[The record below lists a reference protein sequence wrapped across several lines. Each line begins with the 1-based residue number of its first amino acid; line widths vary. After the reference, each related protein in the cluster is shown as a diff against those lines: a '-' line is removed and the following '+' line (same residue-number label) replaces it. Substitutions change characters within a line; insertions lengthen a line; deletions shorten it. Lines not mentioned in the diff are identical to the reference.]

1 MKQIILAL
9 CAAILVSS
17 AALTAQNKYLGVK
30 KCAMCHK
37 NEKMGG
43 VAYTAWEKTSHAKAL
58 DALKSKEADEIAKK
72 AGSAKPAVETPECLS
87 CHVTG
92 TNVKEEGVSC
102 EGCHGAAEKYF
113 NVHNKKDAD
122 AKTKA
127 VAAGMIV
134 GDEAKKTCET
144 CHNKKS
150 PTFKS
155 FDYAKSWEKIK
166 HGGKKG

>member
-1 MKQIILAL
+1 MRYVPQER
-9 CAAILVSS
+9 
-17 AALTAQNKYLGVK
+17 
-30 KCAMCHK
+30 K
-37 NEKMGG
+37 NGG
-43 VAYTAWEKTSHAKAL
+43 CSFTVWEKTAHAKAF
-58 DALKSKEADEIAKK
+58 DALKSKEADEVAKK
-72 AGSAKPAVETPECLS
+72 AGSAKPAAETAECLS

-92 TNVKEEGVSC
+92 TNDKAEGISC
-102 EGCHGAAEKYF
+102 EGCHGAAEKYM

-127 VAAGMIV
+127 VAAGLVV
-134 GDEAKKTCET
+134 GDDLKKVCET

-150 PTFKS
+150 PTFKG